1 MRMKQFRHTG
11 ILLLALVMIPVSA
24 FAGTIDEL
32 LTKVSN
38 PAEKPAEITIKAE
51 AVSLPQFSETRT
63 EWLNGLLKHLTFKIR
78 SDGIVQ
84 EEEIDVDDKPV
95 LECRAR
101 KEDGKTET
109 TFPFSEKIFITEGT
123 DLTEVLTGISAEEDM
138 TEYYTGF
145 QLLLPEFYRFFSG
158 LPELFPESV
167 SESKVSIQYKGY
179 GTAVKRYAMVLSQD
193 VLSTEEMAAYL
204 ENKELIHVR
213 QFLSGVI
220 LSGRQRLTLL
230 RDADGNLMK
239 VNYTGK
245 SGLSEDSIR
254 NTDVDWKCLKSGNNS
269 KDVLVL
275 KTPAVTGTERHNVT
289 LTRESVIQPDGSEE
303 YTCSIDTDE
312 VKNRVRN
319 RIRLDIYLKAN
330 EENIAGNAVRKT
342 TSSGVNDIREYRIS
356 IIPGEA
362 EEYHGSLEI
371 ANELNKIDREHF
383 RVQFSWNTCDA
394 PYWKEGESAVPSEMD
409 LQNIREKAAGLFL
422 RALEKIPEEDLQFI
436 LADLPDNWWMRTI
449 MNTEK
454 PEETKTP

>member
-158 LPELFPESV
+158 LPELFPE
-167 SESKVSIQYKGY
+167 
-179 GTAVKRYAMVLSQD
+179 
-193 VLSTEEMAAYL
+193 
-204 ENKELIHVR
+204 
-213 QFLSGVI
+213 
-220 LSGRQRLTLL
+220 RL
-230 RDADGNLMK
+230 
-239 VNYTGK
+239 
-245 SGLSEDSIR
+245 LSE
-254 NTDVDWKCLKSGNNS
+254 NS
-269 KDVLVL
+269 
-275 KTPAVTGTERHNVT
+275 
-289 LTRESVIQPDGSEE
+289 
-303 YTCSIDTDE
+303 
-312 VKNRVRN
+312 
-319 RIRLDIYLKAN
+319 RL
-330 EENIAGNAVRKT
+330 
-342 TSSGVNDIREYRIS
+342 
-356 IIPGEA
+356 
-362 EEYHGSLEI
+362 
-371 ANELNKIDREHF
+371 
-383 RVQFSWNTCDA
+383 
-394 PYWKEGESAVPSEMD
+394 
-409 LQNIREKAAGLFL
+409 
-422 RALEKIPEEDLQFI
+422 
-436 LADLPDNWWMRTI
+436 
-449 MNTEK
+449 
-454 PEETKTP
+454 

>member
-11 ILLLALVMIPVSA
+11 ILLLALMMIPVSA

-109 TFPFSEKIFITEGT
+109 TFPFSEKTFITEGT

-275 KTPAVTGTERHNVT
+275 KKPAVTGTKRHNVT

-356 IIPGEA
+356 IIPGKR
-362 EEYHGSLEI
+362 
-371 ANELNKIDREHF
+371 KII
-383 RVQFSWNTCDA
+383 T
-394 PYWKEGESAVPSEMD
+394 AV
-409 LQNIREKAAGLFL
+409 LKL
-422 RALEKIPEEDLQFI
+422 R
-436 LADLPDNWWMRTI
+436 
-449 MNTEK
+449 MN
-454 PEETKTP
+454 